1 MRIASGGTPGTP
13 EAQAEARAGENDAP
27 ENPPRGRRGRWPF
40 WPVLVVL
47 AVGLIATG
55 VLTWVSD
62 TSYQHNEYRLLR
74 LRANDVA
81 TVLTSALPGI
91 QTPLASAAA
100 LADATRGDRERF
112 KRLVAPYVGTGPGS
126 RFVSV
131 SLWDVRRSPP
141 VPVAVEGA
149 PPAIPRQ
156 TLRTVAFFRRASAAH
171 NLSVIGL
178 PRHSRLGFAF
188 TGLATGPYAAYAEA
202 ALPPNHYQPVA
213 NNSSFA
219 DLDFALYLGFS
230 PRPVDFLEASVRRLP
245 LSGHMTT
252 VRARFGDTY
261 FTVVVAAR
269 QPLAGPLP
277 QRIPWVIAI
286 VGTLLTLAAGGLA
299 AGLIVRRR
307 SVERLADELEQVAD
321 ENRRLYGEQR
331 TIAQTLQHALLPDVL
346 PQFPGLQVSARYEAG
361 VEGVEIGGDWYD
373 LIPLDDHRLLLVVGD
388 VSGRGL
394 RAATTMA
401 LLRFAIHAYRSQGDD
416 PTTFLP
422 KLSGLVSVGADGQLA
437 TVLCALIDVRSREI
451 KITNAG
457 HLPPLLVGAEDS
469 HFIESQV
476 GLPVGVDRQATY
488 SSTTVSAPPGAT
500 LLAFTDGL
508 VERRGESIEVGLERL
523 RTKVDSNQ
531 MGLDQLVAQIL
542 DDLREDAL
550 DDTAVAAI
558 RWMN

>member
-1 MRIASGGTPGTP
+1 MSVASGGTPGAP
-13 EAQAEARAGENDAP
+13 AARAGENDAP
-27 ENPPRGRRGRWPF
+27 ESPPPSRRGRWPF
-40 WPVLVVL
+40 WPVAVVL
-47 AVGLIATG
+47 SVGLVATG
-55 VLTWVSD
+55 VLTWVSE
-62 TSYQHNEYRLLR
+62 TSYQNNENRLLG
-74 LRANDVA
+74 LRAHDVGA
-81 TVLTSALPGI
+81 VLTSALPGI

-100 LADATRGDRERF
+100 LADATRGNAVRF
-112 KRLVAPYVGTGPGS
+112 RRLIAPYVGSAPQHQ
-126 RFVSV
+126 FMSV
-131 SLWDVRRSPP
+131 SLWNVRRTPP
-141 VPVAVEGA
+141 VPVAVVG
-149 PPAIPRQ
+149 PPPSLPRRSA
-156 TLRTVAFFRRASAAH
+156 RTVKFFRRASAAH
-171 NLSVIGL
+171 KLSVIGL
-178 PRHSRLGFAF
+178 PRHGRLGFAF
-188 TGLATGPYAAYAEA
+188 TGQASGPYAAYGES
-202 ALPPNHYQPVA
+202 ALPRHHYQPSA

-219 DLDFALYLGFS
+219 DLDYALYLGFGTQ
-230 PRPVDFLEASVRRLP
+230 PRNLLVASVRRLP

-252 VRARFGDTY
+252 VRAPFGDTY

-269 QPLAGPLP
+269 QPLAGSLP

-299 AGLIVRRR
+299 TGLIARRR
-307 SVERLADELEQVAD
+307 SVERLADQLEQVAD

-331 TIAQTLQHALLPDVL
+331 TIAQTLQHALLPGVL

-361 VEGVEIGGDWYD
+361 VEGVDIGGDWYD

-422 KLSGLVSVGADGQLA
+422 KLSGLVSVGIDGQLA
-437 TVLCALIDVRSREI
+437 TVLCALIDVSTRQIS
-451 KITNAG
+451 ITNAG
-457 HLPPLLVGAEDS
+457 HLPPLLLSAEDS

-523 RTKVDSNQ
+523 RAKVQTDH
-531 MGLDQLVAQIL
+531 MGLDQLVTQIL
-542 DDLREDAL
+542 DDMREDAA

>member
-1 MRIASGGTPGTP
+1 MSVGSGGTPGTP
-13 EAQAEARAGENDAP
+13 EAPAGENDAP
-27 ENPPRGRRGRWPF
+27 ESPPRGRGRWPF
-40 WPVLVVL
+40 WPALVVL

-55 VLTWVSD
+55 VLTLVSD
-62 TSYQHNEYRLLR
+62 TSYQHNENRLLS
-74 LRANDVA
+74 LRARDVA
-81 TVLTSALPGI
+81 TVLTADLPSI

-100 LADATRGDRERF
+100 LADATHGNRERF
-112 KRLVAPYVGTGPGS
+112 RRLIAPYVGSGPGHP
-126 RFVSV
+126 FVSV

-141 VPVAVEGA
+141 VPVAISGM
-149 PPAIPRQ
+149 PPAIPRG
-156 TLRTVAFFRRASAAH
+156 TPRTVDFFRRASAARK
-171 NLSVIGL
+171 LSVIGL

-188 TGLATGPYAAYAEA
+188 TGQTTGPYAAYAEA

-213 NNSSFA
+213 NNSSFS

-230 PRPVDFLEASVRRLP
+230 TRPIDLLDASVRRLP

-252 VRARFGDTY
+252 VRTPFGDTY

-269 QPLAGPLP
+269 QPLAGSLP

-286 VGTLLTLAAGGLA
+286 VGTLLTLAAGALA
-299 AGLIVRRR
+299 AGLIARRR
-307 SVERLADELEQVAD
+307 SVERLADQLEQVAD

-331 TIAQTLQHALLPDVL
+331 TIAQTLQHALLPGVL

-373 LIPLDDHRLLLVVGD
+373 MIPLDDHRLLLVVGD

-422 KLSGLVSVGADGQLA
+422 KLSGLVSVGTDGQLA
-437 TVLCALIDVRSREI
+437 TVLCALIDVSTREI
-451 KITNAG
+451 HITNAG
-457 HLPPLLVGAEDS
+457 HLPPLLVSAEDS
-469 HFIESQV
+469 SFIESQV

-523 RTKVDSNQ
+523 RARVQANHV
-531 MGLDQLVAQIL
+531 GLDELVAQIVE
-542 DDLREDAL
+542 DMREDSP

-558 RWMN
+558 RWMI